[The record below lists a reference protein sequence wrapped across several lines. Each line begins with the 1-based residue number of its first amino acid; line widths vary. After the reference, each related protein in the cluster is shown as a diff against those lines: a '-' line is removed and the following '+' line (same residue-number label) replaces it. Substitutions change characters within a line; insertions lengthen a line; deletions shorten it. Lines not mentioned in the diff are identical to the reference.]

1 MFLIRQATLEDLPTL
16 LKLAKMVHFL
26 NLPADR
32 DIIATKINRSRLSFA
47 ERQDDARHRQFMFV
61 LEDSETGNVI
71 GTSAAISC
79 ISWKGWPHVFL
90 EVKKRHFYSND
101 LQQGQSHVT
110 LEFGTDESGPS
121 EVGGLILA
129 PGYRGHKEKLGS
141 LLSLIRFHFIGLHKK
156 WFAPRILAE
165 LMGPVTPDSRTL
177 LWEYLGRRFINLSY
191 QEADLFCQHSKEFMT
206 NLWPRGEIFAS
217 ILPPD
222 ARALIGKVGEET
234 LAAKG
239 MLDRQHFHVTTHV
252 DPFDGGPYLE
262 ADRDSI
268 PMVRDTKEHK
278 LLAFSKRE
286 SGVMAF
292 VSHNSKEHGFRAV
305 RTLCLVRDGGV
316 EISKAAADTIHAR
329 EGEKVGVSLHAEH
342 ASRSVVKN
350 SGPRAAK
357 NVRKSVSTSAS
368 KSVSKSAGKSASK
381 AAGKSA
387 GKSSRKS
394 AGKNI
399 RAAVSKSRKNSRG
412 K

>member
-1 MFLIRQATLEDLPTL
+1 MFVIRQATLEDLPTL

-32 DIIATKINRSRLSFA
+32 DIIATKIGRSRLSFA
-47 ERQDDARHRQFMFV
+47 DRQPDPRQRQFMFV
-61 LEDSETGNVI
+61 LEDTDTGNVI
-71 GTSAAISC
+71 GTSAVISC
-79 ISWKGWPHVFL
+79 ISWPGWPHVFL

-129 PGYRGHKEKLGS
+129 PGYRGHAQKLGS
-141 LLSLIRFHFIGLHKK
+141 LLSLIRFHFIGLHPK
-156 WFAPRILAE
+156 WFARRILAE

-234 LAAKG
+234 LSAKA
-239 MLDRQHFHVTTHV
+239 MLERQGFHVTTHV

-262 ADRDSI
+262 ADRDEI
-268 PMVRDTKEHK
+268 PMVGQTRTLK
-278 LLAFSKRE
+278 LVGITKRE
-286 SGVMAF
+286 GGEAAF

-305 RTLCLVRDGGV
+305 RTACTLRGQGV
-316 EISKAAADTIHAR
+316 ELSRAAADAIHAR
-329 EGEKVGVSLHAEH
+329 VGDRVGVSIHA
-342 ASRSVVKN
+342 
-350 SGPRAAK
+350 GRAAGT
-357 NVRKSVSTSAS
+357 RRGASTAAARRRRAS
-368 KSVSKSAGKSASK
+368 GGSP
-381 AAGKSA
+381 
-387 GKSSRKS
+387 
-394 AGKNI
+394 
-399 RAAVSKSRKNSRG
+399 
-412 K
+412 

>member
-47 ERQDDARHRQFMFV
+47 ERQNDPRHRQFMFV

-156 WFAPRILAE
+156 WFAQRILAE

-292 VSHNSKEHGFRAV
+292 VSHSSKEHGFRAV
-305 RTLCLVRDGGV
+305 RTLCNVRAGGV
-316 EISKAAADTIHAR
+316 EISKAAAETIYAR
-329 EGEKVGVSLHAEH
+329 EGVKVGVSLHAEH
-342 ASRSVVKN
+342 SSRSAVKGVVK
-350 SGPRAAK
+350 SVGK
-357 NVRKSVSTSAS
+357 NSVSA
-368 KSVSKSAGKSASK
+368 VSKDAGKK
-381 AAGKSA
+381 PNKKSN
-387 GKSSRKS
+387 KSSRKS
-394 AGKNI
+394 AVEI
-399 RAAVSKSRKNSRG
+399 SRAAGSKSRKISRG

>member
-1 MFLIRQATLEDLPTL
+1 MFVIRQATLEDLPTL

-32 DIIATKINRSRLSFA
+32 DIIATKISRSRLSFA
-47 ERQDDARHRQFMFV
+47 DRQTDTRHRQFMFV
-61 LEDSETGNVI
+61 LEDAETGNVI
-71 GTSAAISC
+71 GTSAVIAC

-90 EVKKRHFYSND
+90 EVRKRHFYSND

-129 PGYRGHKEKLGS
+129 PGYRGHAEKLGS

-165 LMGPVTPDSRTL
+165 MMGPVTPDSRTL

-234 LAAKG
+234 LAAKA
-239 MLDRQHFHVTTHV
+239 MLDRQGFQVTTHV

-268 PMVRDTKEHK
+268 PMVRQTKELK
-278 LLAFSKRE
+278 LTALSKRE
-286 SGVMAF
+286 AGVLAF
-292 VSHNSKEHGFRAV
+292 VSHSSKEHGFRAV
-305 RTLCLVRDGGV
+305 RTLCQIRNGGV
-316 EISKAAADTIHAR
+316 EISREAAEAIHAR
-329 EGEKVGVSLHAEH
+329 EGAKVGVSLHAE
-342 ASRSVVKN
+342 RSPKAGV
-350 SGPRAAK
+350 AK
-357 NVRKSVSTSAS
+357 
-368 KSVSKSAGKSASK
+368 
-381 AAGKSA
+381 
-387 GKSSRKS
+387 KSSARTTTVKRRKTS
-394 AGKNI
+394 
-399 RAAVSKSRKNSRG
+399 RAK
-412 K
+412 